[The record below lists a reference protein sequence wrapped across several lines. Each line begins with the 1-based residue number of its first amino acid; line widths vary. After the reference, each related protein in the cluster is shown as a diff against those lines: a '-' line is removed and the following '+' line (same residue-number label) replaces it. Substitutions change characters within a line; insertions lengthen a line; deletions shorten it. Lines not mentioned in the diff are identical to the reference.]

1 MGLALSCWNSYIF
14 NSRLQRKSTLKDS
27 NKKFS
32 GQSRRRNRAKRVD
45 VYREWTDGKWN
56 EEAPGK
62 ERWSREGKNARQK
75 VQKQGDSLDL
85 VEIQKVILVEQHR
98 RTAIVSNAKS
108 ERFNARYSP
117 NLVMGGE
124 KKGLAVGDEF
134 EMGLEEKS
142 GDYYLSKLLPRR
154 TKLSRPGPPDR
165 EHREQLLACNI
176 DQVVVVTS
184 AVQPIFNPGL
194 VDRFAMVSAYSQLP
208 ITLVVNKMDLVSEKP
223 IACSEFEE
231 VVDKVLYVSAKDRE
245 GFDSLQLELQD
256 KFSVFT
262 GQSGVGKSS
271 LITKLIPGL
280 DLDTGDV
287 RERDGKGRH
296 TTTVSGLFDLPN
308 GGAVVDTPGIRG
320 LGFWDLKPTDLAK
333 LFPAFQPWQ
342 GECKFSDCLH
352 IAEPGCMIKKK
363 LAEKELSQRVW
374 DSYIRILTSLE
385 IPQ

>member
-1 MGLALSCWNSYIF
+1 
-14 NSRLQRKSTLKDS
+14 
-27 NKKFS
+27 
-32 GQSRRRNRAKRVD
+32 
-45 VYREWTDGKWN
+45 
-56 EEAPGK
+56 
-62 ERWSREGKNARQK
+62 
-75 VQKQGDSLDL
+75 VQKESDSLDL

-223 IACSEFEE
+223 VACSEFEE

-245 GFDSLQLELQD
+245 GFDALQLELQD

-320 LGFWDLKPTDLAK
+320 LGFWDLKPADLAK

-363 LAEKELSQRVW
+363 LAENELSQRVW